1 MDSKIESADSLE
13 NSPQILKEKMEKEV
27 PAGKFPGFGPA
38 VTDMILDNAKKM
50 VDNVIT
56 TKPKPSEH
64 MIPALARFNTAI
76 PRLAFKK
83 SLDAFVIFVTVFL
96 DKTFEKF
103 GIVFNELEGPEY
115 DKNIEK
121 GKEVARKVAT
131 VYKDIF
137 TDPELLRIVK
147 QMLKTYLD
155 FIKDFL
161 RMVMLMVKERAYEAV
176 DTGSAVA
183 EKTWIK
189 FGNAVLNA
197 IQSVIPGVGNVMG
210 LIRSIHG
217 IVIGIQEA
225 SKKGMDFYLET
236 QAKFI
241 DVMRKISGPSFTA
254 AGASIDAFNTARGLY
269 TKATKAIDELA
280 GTVEGAA
287 DGIKQLDPSETLKA
301 ADKFAKEIE
310 KKQENID
317 NVVNEVEDKREEQ
330 RKEEEEFKKN
340 YGKN

>member
-1 MDSKIESADSLE
+1 
-13 NSPQILKEKMEKEV
+13 
-27 PAGKFPGFGPA
+27 
-38 VTDMILDNAKKM
+38 MILDGAKGM
-50 VDNVIT
+50 VDNLIT

-64 MIPALARFNTAI
+64 FIPALARFNTAV

-83 SLDAFVIFVTVFL
+83 SLDAFVVFITVFL

-103 GIVFNELEGPEY
+103 GVVFEELEGPEY

-137 TDPELLRIVK
+137 TDPELLRILK
-147 QMLKTYLD
+147 DMLSKYLD
-155 FIKDFL
+155 FIKEFL

-217 IVIGIQEA
+217 VVIGVQEA
-225 SKKGMDFYLET
+225 TKKGTDFFLET
-236 QAKFI
+236 QSKFI

-254 AGASIDAFNTARGLY
+254 AGASIDAFNTAKGLY
-269 TKATKAIDELA
+269 SKASKQIDELA
-280 GTVEGAA
+280 GKVEGLG
-287 DGIKQLDPSETLKA
+287 DGILDPRT
-301 ADKFAKEIE
+301 ADVDKIAEDIE

-330 RKEEEEFKKN
+330 RKDDEEFKKN

>member
-1 MDSKIESADSLE
+1 MDSKIESADSPANNPE
-13 NSPQILKEKMEKEV
+13 ILKEEFEKSI
-27 PAGKFPGFGPA
+27 PPSNFGPGGI
-38 VTDMILDNAKKM
+38 TDMILDGAKGM
-50 VDNVIT
+50 VDNLIT

-64 MIPALARFNTAI
+64 FIPALARFNTAV

-83 SLDAFVIFVTVFL
+83 SLDAFVVFITVFL

-103 GIVFNELEGPEY
+103 GVVFEELEGPEY

-137 TDPELLRIVK
+137 TDPELLRILK
-147 QMLKTYLD
+147 DMLSKYLD
-155 FIKDFL
+155 FIKEFL
-161 RMVMLMVKERAYEAV
+161 RMIMLMVKERAYEAV

-217 IVIGIQEA
+217 VVIGVQEA
-225 SKKGMDFYLET
+225 TKKGTDFFFRNTIQIYRCNE
-236 QAKFI
+236 KN
-241 DVMRKISGPSFTA
+241 KWSGIFSSRSF
-254 AGASIDAFNTARGLY
+254 Y
-269 TKATKAIDELA
+269 
-280 GTVEGAA
+280 
-287 DGIKQLDPSETLKA
+287 
-301 ADKFAKEIE
+301 
-310 KKQENID
+310 
-317 NVVNEVEDKREEQ
+317 
-330 RKEEEEFKKN
+330 
-340 YGKN
+340 

>member
-1 MDSKIESADSLE
+1 MIR
-13 NSPQILKEKMEKEV
+13 ILKKV
-27 PAGKFPGFGPA
+27 
-38 VTDMILDNAKKM
+38 KK
-50 VDNVIT
+50 
-56 TKPKPSEH
+56 
-64 MIPALARFNTAI
+64 LQ
-76 PRLAFKK
+76 
-83 SLDAFVIFVTVFL
+83 
-96 DKTFEKF
+96 
-103 GIVFNELEGPEY
+103 EGY
-115 DKNIEK
+115 KL
-121 GKEVARKVAT
+121 

-225 SKKGMDFYLET
+225 SKKGMDFLET
-236 QAKFI
+236 QSKFI
-241 DVMRKISGPSFTA
+241 DVMRKINGPVTA
-254 AGASIDAFNTARGLY
+254 AGTSIDAFNTARGLY

-317 NVVNEVEDKREEQ
+317 NVVNEVEDKEKNEEE
-330 RKEEEEFKKN
+330 EEEEFKKN
-340 YGKN
+340 FGKS

>member
-1 MDSKIESADSLE
+1 MDSKIESADSPANNPE
-13 NSPQILKEKMEKEV
+13 ILKEEFEKSI
-27 PAGKFPGFGPA
+27 PPSNFGPGGI
-38 VTDMILDNAKKM
+38 TDMILDGAKGM
-50 VDNVIT
+50 VDNLIT

-64 MIPALARFNTAI
+64 FIPALARFNTAV

-83 SLDAFVIFVTVFL
+83 SLDAFVVFITVFL

-103 GIVFNELEGPEY
+103 GVVFEELEGPEY

-137 TDPELLRIVK
+137 TDPELLRILK
-147 QMLKTYLD
+147 DMLSKYLD
-155 FIKDFL
+155 FIKEFL
-161 RMVMLMVKERAYEAV
+161 RMIMLMVKERAYEAV

-217 IVIGIQEA
+217 VVIGVQEA
-225 SKKGMDFYLET
+225 TKKGTDFFLET
-236 QAKFI
+236 QSKFI
-241 DVMRKISGPSFTA
+241 DVMRKISGPGFSA
-254 AGASIDAFNTARGLY
+254 AGASIDAFNTAKGLY
-269 TKATKAIDELA
+269 SKASKQIDELA
-280 GTVEGAA
+280 GKVEGLG
-287 DGIKQLDPSETLKA
+287 DGIIDPRT
-301 ADKFAKEIE
+301 ADVDKIAEDIE
-310 KKQENID
+310 KKQQNID
-317 NVVNEVEDKREEQ
+317 NVANDVEDKREEQ
-330 RKEEEEFKKN
+330 RKDDEEFKKN

>member
-1 MDSKIESADSLE
+1 MDTKIESADSLE
-13 NSPQILKEKMEKEV
+13 NSPQILREQMEKEI
-27 PAGKFPGFGPA
+27 PPSQFPA
-38 VTDMILDNAKKM
+38 VSDMIIDGAKDM

-64 MIPALARFNTAI
+64 MIPALARFNTAV
-76 PRLAFKK
+76 PRLALKK

-103 GIVFNELEGPEY
+103 GVVFEELEGPVY

-121 GKEVARKVAT
+121 GKHVARKVAT

-137 TDPELLRIVK
+137 TDPELLSIIK
-147 QMLKTYLD
+147 EMLKTYLD
-155 FIKDFL
+155 FIKEFL

-183 EKTWIK
+183 EKAWIK

-197 IQSVIPGVGNVMG
+197 IQSLIPGVGNVMG

-217 IVIGIQEA
+217 IVIGVQEA

-241 DVMRKISGPSFTA
+241 DVMRKVSPPGFTA
-254 AGASIDAFNTARGLY
+254 AHASIDAFNTAKGLY
-269 TKATKAIDELA
+269 TKATKSIDELA

-287 DGIKQLDPSETLKA
+287 DGIKQLDPAEALK
-301 ADKFAKEIE
+301 DVDNIAKEIE

-317 NVVNEVEDKREEQ
+317 NVANAVEDKREAQ
-330 RKEEEEFKKN
+330 RIDDEEFKKN
-340 YGKN
+340 YGKS